1 MEIASLKGEFI
12 SVFRKEYPLE
22 SHRDLLAFAKCKQL
36 PSTPLFLCFTVLEK
50 TLLPQG
56 WERLG
61 SSLAE
66 AFWEWDGHCW

>member
-1 MEIASLKGEFI
+1 MEIASLKGELI

-22 SHRDLLAFAKCKQL
+22 SYRDLLAFAKCKQL

-56 WERLG
+56 
-61 SSLAE
+61 
-66 AFWEWDGHCW
+66 